1 MGAHDSKSNDQKNTK
16 TNNPM
21 TTFPLDPVKPRGEL
35 FKTKVPEKGEYCSIK
50 EEICEF
56 GSVPFLMGLYEA
68 YCFHCP
74 IKFYPDDFWLL
85 IVQMVSN
92 YINDHSE
99 KMRSKIVDF
108 DGKKT
113 LTALIHKVSL
123 SSLTPDDYKSII
135 DQLVALIPKNIKDKK
150 LVNTLSPTFSTSDSN
165 NMYVKKLTVMC
176 TFKKY
181 FEYEA
186 EICGCGFPSITLAG
200 EVSDWELILKNL
212 KSLIKLVPDLKSIK
226 APMEK
231 IVETKK
237 GNVDISFWKEMV
249 KTKKEHVPYDLSGMT
264 NYSLEDFITG
274 WILKFFNY
282 QSSSLNVREIDKTIP
297 SQILDIPFTLI
308 GEEGSIKM
316 KFYSGFLGMKQ
327 DKTTREVSPVIG
339 WYFKEDKNE
348 DDERDFYHPIGE
360 NDVEIPELPKHKDN
374 GCFGNCGGILNRE
387 NFVDVNV

>member
-35 FKTKVPEKGEYCSIK
+35 FKTKVPEKGEYCSVK
-50 EEICEF
+50 EEICGF

-212 KSLIKLVPDLKSIK
+212 KCLIKLVPDLKSIK

-231 IVETKK
+231 IVETKINLPASIVNSINEYK
-237 GNVDISFWKEMV
+237 DYRNQLAHHGQIDNDNNISTNIMCSHIEAAI
-249 KTKKEHVPYDLSGMT
+249 EILSR
-264 NYSLEDFITG
+264 Y
-274 WILKFFNY
+274 
-282 QSSSLNVREIDKTIP
+282 
-297 SQILDIPFTLI
+297 
-308 GEEGSIKM
+308 
-316 KFYSGFLGMKQ
+316 
-327 DKTTREVSPVIG
+327 
-339 WYFKEDKNE
+339 KEDIALLRTFLSQLK
-348 DDERDFYHPIGE
+348 
-360 NDVEIPELPKHKDN
+360 
-374 GCFGNCGGILNRE
+374 
-387 NFVDVNV
+387 